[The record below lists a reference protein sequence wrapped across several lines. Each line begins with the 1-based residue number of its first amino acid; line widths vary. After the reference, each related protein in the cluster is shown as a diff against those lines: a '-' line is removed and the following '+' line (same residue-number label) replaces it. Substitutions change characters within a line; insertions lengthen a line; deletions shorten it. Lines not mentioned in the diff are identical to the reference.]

1 MKGTETKLMKYMEGA
16 NKRISIP
23 IYQRNYDWKI
33 ENCKRL
39 YDDLIAIIKKRS
51 EKREQT
57 DNVDEQVS
65 HFFGCIVST
74 YNPKS
79 YYEEFY
85 VIDGQQRIT
94 TVTLILLAMY
104 NLLKQDK
111 IVSEDKNLKDKIY
124 EIYLVDKWK
133 PANKRIKLKLVKGD
147 RSAFNKLF
155 EEKSEQIKGSNLTIN
170 YNYFYE
176 RIQKMEISVDELFEA
191 LISLEIIDIKLDDN
205 DDPQMIFESLNSTGL
220 ALSEGDKIRNYVLM
234 NLSPKKQE
242 EYYENYWYKIEKNT
256 EYHVDL
262 FIRDYLSIKRQLT
275 PPMKRIYFEFREYVQ
290 ENRIDIELLLIDLLN
305 YSQLYKILIGG
316 CAFDREIDACIERL
330 NRIETTVI
338 RPFFLEVLRLEN
350 KGDINKEDVKIVF
363 QAVENYLFRRI
374 ICDLSTNRLN
384 KVFLLLHREI
394 IRYDNT
400 SKDYAEKLKYA
411 LLSKKEGVRFPDDSE
426 FLEAFS
432 SRQVYNM
439 RAKNKMYIF
448 ERLEN
453 FKTREDKDIY
463 RHFDEGDYSV
473 EHIMPQKLSPQW
485 VESLGSNYRSIHET
499 WLHRIANLT
508 ITAYNSRYGNYSFQE
523 KRDMSNGFKESGIRL
538 NQLLTTYEDWG
549 EKQLIERNDF
559 LKKRALK
566 TWEYPTTSY
575 EPFKKQIDYVTL
587 DDEIDLTGKTIIS
600 YTYLGLDRDVKSWI
614 EMYEEVIK
622 YLYSRDSSVII
633 EIATQEDK
641 NGLPYSYFSDRK
653 ENLRYVL
660 ELDDG
665 IYAEKNTSTN
675 TKIILLRRLFEFYDL
690 DFSDLVFYL
699 KDDSKNK

>member
-1 MKGTETKLMKYMEGA
+1 
-16 NKRISIP
+16 
-23 IYQRNYDWKI
+23 
-33 ENCKRL
+33 
-39 YDDLIAIIKKRS
+39 
-51 EKREQT
+51 
-57 DNVDEQVS
+57 
-65 HFFGCIVST
+65 
-74 YNPKS
+74 
-79 YYEEFY
+79 
-85 VIDGQQRIT
+85 
-94 TVTLILLAMY
+94 MY

-234 NLSPKKQE
+234 NLSLKKQE
-242 EYYENYWYKIEKNT
+242 EYYENYWYKIEKHGISCGFIHT
-256 EYHVDL
+256 GLSEY
-262 FIRDYLSIKRQLT
+262 KRQLT

-411 LLSKKEGVRFPDDSE
+411 LLSKKEAYVF
-426 FLEAFS
+426 
-432 SRQVYNM
+432 
-439 RAKNKMYIF
+439 
-448 ERLEN
+448 
-453 FKTREDKDIY
+453 
-463 RHFDEGDYSV
+463 
-473 EHIMPQKLSPQW
+473 
-485 VESLGSNYRSIHET
+485 
-499 WLHRIANLT
+499 LT
-508 ITAYNSRYGNYSFQE
+508 IVSF
-523 KRDMSNGFKESGIRL
+523 
-538 NQLLTTYEDWG
+538 
-549 EKQLIERNDF
+549 
-559 LKKRALK
+559 
-566 TWEYPTTSY
+566 
-575 EPFKKQIDYVTL
+575 
-587 DDEIDLTGKTIIS
+587 
-600 YTYLGLDRDVKSWI
+600 
-614 EMYEEVIK
+614 
-622 YLYSRDSSVII
+622 
-633 EIATQEDK
+633 
-641 NGLPYSYFSDRK
+641 
-653 ENLRYVL
+653 
-660 ELDDG
+660 
-665 IYAEKNTSTN
+665 
-675 TKIILLRRLFEFYDL
+675 
-690 DFSDLVFYL
+690 
-699 KDDSKNK
+699 